1 MRCTISPRA
10 ALPVLSIPSLRAVAR
25 SSTQPCSTPPCTSAR
40 RRVASPSPSNGR
52 DPEMRYTPSGQAVT
66 NFSVA
71 TNRQYT
77 GSDGQKVKETVWFR
91 ISAWGKQAE
100 TCNQYLR
107 RGSKV
112 LVEGRLNAD
121 PASGGPR
128 VWSGQDGVPKA
139 SFEITA
145 DTVRFLS
152 SAGDDAQQESGA
164 FVEGDPNEVPF

>member
-1 MRCTISPRA
+1 MYQKIIIA
-10 ALPVLSIPSLRAVAR
+10 GNL
-25 SSTQPCSTPPCTSAR
+25 
-40 RRVASPSPSNGR
+40 GR

-77 GSDGQKVKETVWFR
+77 ASDGQLVKETTWFR
-91 ISAWGKQAE
+91 ISAWGRLAE
-100 TCNQYLR
+100 TCNQYLK

-112 LVEGRLNAD
+112 LIEGRLNAD
-121 PASGGPR
+121 PQSGGPR
-128 VWSGQDGVPKA
+128 VYTRQDGSTGA

-152 SAGDDAQQESGA
+152 TRAEDESFQASAPVGSQMEDDEI
-164 FVEGDPNEVPF
+164 PF